1 MLRGCGRVRKRLQ
14 KGLKKGVFGHRK
26 IEFREQSY
34 KKKLK

>member
-1 MLRGCGRVRKRLQ
+1 
-14 KGLKKGVFGHRK
+14 LKKGVFGHRK